1 MITVNGTVLLDDG
14 TPLAGAPV
22 RINPGAHAATT
33 AANGTFSISGVT
45 TPYDASAIHVL
56 GKVAVV
62 YVGLTRTNPT
72 LVIPTRGF
80 VPFTRDATISGS
92 VEATTGCNATAT
104 CVNWLGFGSTV
115 TSGLGIFFPITGYS
129 ISLGWDGVTSFQG
142 TLHLLQ
148 ASTDPIST
156 TTSYWYGAKTGVTVT
171 NGGNTVENW
180 GPASVTALPAAT
192 LGGTGT
198 VASGYTIQGASVS
211 LVLPNVTIPATSC
224 NSAPAPGCA
233 PGAFTADVPNV
244 AGTTLSGSVAAQ
256 GPNGELV
263 VVSRTG
269 GVANGTGFD
278 FAIQAAPS
286 LQAPTN
292 NTTGVTTA
300 TAFSWTAF
308 TGGVHTVIFDPV
320 VTTEPQYYV
329 YTAGTSTTIPD
340 LGAVSAA
347 VALPAGAAYT
357 WDVTGFAPI
366 ASIDAW
372 AGASGPPIANPFS
385 AGTSQKFGFTTQ

>member
-1 MITVNGTVLLDDG
+1 
-14 TPLAGAPV
+14 
-22 RINPGAHAATT
+22 
-33 AANGTFSISGVT
+33 
-45 TPYDASAIHVL
+45 
-56 GKVAVV
+56 
-62 YVGLTRTNPT
+62 
-72 LVIPTRGF
+72 
-80 VPFTRDATISGS
+80 
-92 VEATTGCNATAT
+92 
-104 CVNWLGFGSTV
+104 
-115 TSGLGIFFPITGYS
+115 LGIFFPITGYS

-148 ASTDPIST
+148 SRTDPIST
-156 TTSYWYGAKTGVTVT
+156 TTSYWYGAKTGVPVT

-320 VTTEPQYYV
+320 VTTEPQFYV

-357 WDVTGFAPI
+357 WDVTGFAPV

-385 AGTSQKFGFTTQ
+385 AGTSQGFGFTTQ